1 MQTQPWGCTCGLLL
15 LLLLPPLGAGP
26 ALGRGLSKPLE
37 DSEPHLIP
45 EAHPKGPVGT
55 KSQALDIFSENPREE
70 HSWNSGVPQT
80 PAKEAPGRRADAP
93 LGPALR
99 GPKAA
104 HGDEREGLLVTG
116 DLQTARGPRSQGWT
130 GPPDPQEPL
139 EQEAL
144 VPHPMGPPHLTY
156 IPTTPRL
163 QLGVATV
170 LPSPGEPGG
179 QAGQQP
185 PRDEGLT
192 AEAKVRI
199 PETPHSDHQSP
210 PYIPGPHWGTVV
222 RPILT
227 EKGGDKEDFQEAARG
242 PLFTQQDPAAPDV
255 GLVFPVEVASSQDPG
270 AQPDLALAR
279 SLPPAEEL
287 PVESPKKAGAGNN
300 QEVSSSAPPPKQA
313 DLPDA
318 KGSPG
323 PQPSGPPTS
332 EAPDG
337 QPKPEIAAMN
347 EADPISPQRVRGAVE
362 TPGTPKSLIPGPLDP
377 GPATN
382 RTESPVG
389 ALQPDEA
396 EEWPGRPQS
405 HPPAPPVQ
413 APSTSRR
420 GLIRVTTQRALA
432 QPPPPE
438 PSASSMAS
446 VPASSPPANVTAPPL
461 RWGPL
466 RRVLSFS
473 WELHVYGVGA
483 LFLLPASLALAT
495 LAAAPAGPRLA
506 LVAAVLVLVAS
517 GLRSAY
523 MLTDPY
529 GSQARLGVRAGLVLY
544 NLPFPL
550 LLTALAALTLL
561 GLGAGLPPPLQNPLL
576 LGALASAHGV
586 GLLTADLLLARPALN
601 LLTQGLS
608 CAWGAAVALGTLCL
622 CRRCLLD
629 GPRGWNASPGPRL
642 LAVAGALG
650 LLASGLQLAAA
661 LWLYPGPGRVGRF
674 SWAWW
679 GVHFWLRLLELT
691 WALTLALAAV
701 AAARP
706 RPPTEHACWA
716 KLLRLAC
723 PAPLGKSEVPERPN
737 NCYAGPSGVGA
748 GSLAI
753 SKSLIRNPA
762 EGGLPATSNSGAWGS
777 AASLGRCPQGGPGL
791 SRSSMGPAP
800 SLSELDLR
808 PPSPIN
814 LSRSIDAALFREH
827 LVRDSV
833 FRRCGLRGL
842 LSPPPGGALR
852 PRRGSHPD
860 AELEGAGS
868 SLLRGRS
875 RSLSDVRLRG
885 PVPQHVVDEAD
896 TTAAAAAASG
906 SSLDSFSRGSLKI
919 SWNPWRHGLSSVDSL
934 PLDELPSTV
943 HLLPAPSSAP
953 VPAPARPGEP
963 QAEAQPYCKPG
974 DSRSASSDTIEL

>member
-1 MQTQPWGCTCGLLL
+1 MASSPWGCVCGFL
-15 LLLLPPLGAGP
+15 LLLLPLPGTGP
-26 ALGRGLSKPLE
+26 ALGRGFPRPLE
-37 DSEPHLIP
+37 NSKTPMIP
-45 EAHPKGPVGT
+45 GAHPKGSLGSEPH
-55 KSQALDIFSENPREE
+55 SFDIFLDNPRAES
-70 HSWNSGVPQT
+70 HRNSDVRHA
-80 PAKEAPGRRADAP
+80 PADEMPEKPVASP
-93 LGPALR
+93 LGPALY

-104 HGDEREGLLVTG
+104 QGAQRERPPVTD
-116 DLQTARGPRSQGWT
+116 DLQMARGQSSHGWT
-130 GPPDPQEPL
+130 GPLDSQELL
-139 EQEAL
+139 EQEA
-144 VPHPMGPPHLTY
+144 VAPHPVSHPHLTF

-163 QLGVATV
+163 QL
-170 LPSPGEPGG
+170 
-179 QAGQQP
+179 
-185 PRDEGLT
+185 R
-192 AEAKVRI
+192 
-199 PETPHSDHQSP
+199 
-210 PYIPGPHWGTVV
+210 
-222 RPILT
+222 
-227 EKGGDKEDFQEAARG
+227 
-242 PLFTQQDPAAPDV
+242 DPAASDV
-255 GLVFPVEVASSQDPG
+255 GSVPPVEVVYSQEPG

-287 PVESPKKAGAGNN
+287 PVETPKRAGAEVSW
-300 QEVSSSAPPPKQA
+300 EVSSSSPLPKQV

-318 KGSPG
+318 KDSPG
-323 PQPSGPPTS
+323 PQPMDPPAS

-337 QPKPEIAAMN
+337 PSKPEIAAMN
-347 EADPISPQRVRGAVE
+347 GADPISPQRVRGAVE
-362 TPGTPKSLIPGPLDP
+362 APGTPKPLIPGPSDP
-377 GPATN
+377 GPAAN
-382 RTESPVG
+382 RTESPMG
-389 ALQPDEA
+389 ALQPDDA

-420 GLIRVTTQRALA
+420 GLIRVTTQRALG

-446 VPASSPPANVTAPPL
+446 APASSPPANATAPPL

-473 WELHVYGVGA
+473 WELHVYGVGV
-483 LFLLPASLALAT
+483 LFLLPALLALAA

-529 GSQARLGVRAGLVLY
+529 GSQARLGVRGGLVLY

-576 LGALASAHGV
+576 LGAVALVHGV
-586 GLLTADLLLARPALN
+586 GLLATDLLSTWSVLN
-601 LLTQGLS
+601 LLMQGLS

-622 CRRCLLD
+622 CRRRLLD
-629 GPRGWNASPGPRL
+629 GPRGWDASPGPRL

-691 WALTLALAAV
+691 WALALALAAV

-716 KLLRLAC
+716 KLMRLAC
-723 PAPLGKSEVPERPN
+723 PAPSGKSEVPERPN
-737 NCYAGPSGVGA
+737 NCYARPSSVGA
-748 GSLAI
+748 GSLDI

-762 EGGLPATSNSGAWGS
+762 ENGQLATPSSGAWGS
-777 AASLGRCPQGGPGL
+777 AASLGRGPQGGPGL
-791 SRSSMGPAP
+791 SRNGVGPAP

-833 FRRCGLRGL
+833 FKRCG
-842 LSPPPGGALR
+842 P
-852 PRRGSHPD
+852 PRRGLP
-860 AELEGAGS
+860 AAWRRCAG
-868 SLLRGRS
+868 
-875 RSLSDVRLRG
+875 
-885 PVPQHVVDEAD
+885 
-896 TTAAAAAASG
+896 ASG
-906 SSLDSFSRGSLKI
+906 QPSQSRARRRWLLAPPRPLQVAQRRARARAGPTTRSGRARRGSRGGFWQLPGQLLQGLTQDQLEPLAPRAVI
-919 SWNPWRHGLSSVDSL
+919 SGQ
-934 PLDELPSTV
+934 
-943 HLLPAPSSAP
+943 SAP
-953 VPAPARPGEP
+953 R
-963 QAEAQPYCKPG
+963 
-974 DSRSASSDTIEL
+974 

>member
-1 MQTQPWGCTCGLLL
+1 MAPSPWGRVCGPLLL
-15 LLLLPPLGAGP
+15 MLLLSLGPGP
-26 ALGRGLSKPLE
+26 ALGRRLPKPLE
-37 DSEPHLIP
+37 DSEPHLILGDDPQGPMGTEPHALDFFWQKSRDESPWNSNVPQVPAEEAP
-45 EAHPKGPVGT
+45 EA
-55 KSQALDIFSENPREE
+55 
-70 HSWNSGVPQT
+70 
-80 PAKEAPGRRADAP
+80 PADSP
-93 LGPALR
+93 LGPALH

-104 HGDEREGLLVTG
+104 HRAQREGLPVTD
-116 DLQTARGPRSQGWT
+116 DLQMARGPSSHGWT
-130 GPPDPQEPL
+130 GPPDSQEPM
-139 EQEAL
+139 EQEAPA
-144 VPHPMGPPHLTY
+144 PHPVGLPHLTF
-156 IPTTPRL
+156 IPITPRL
-163 QLGVATV
+163 QLRIATV
-170 LPSPGEPGG
+170 SPSPGPEESGG
-179 QAGQQP
+179 QMGQQP
-185 PRDEGLT
+185 PKDEGLV
-192 AEAKVRI
+192 AEAKIRVSEI
-199 PETPHSDHQSP
+199 SPLDHQ
-210 PYIPGPHWGTVV
+210 GPSQTLAPNLGTTKTPV
-222 RPILT
+222 L
-227 EKGGDKEDFQEAARG
+227 EEQGGGEEDFQEAAQS
-242 PLFTQQDPAAPDV
+242 PLFTQQDPAAPHV
-255 GLVFPVEVASSQDPG
+255 GLVSPAEVASSQETGP
-270 AQPDLALAR
+270 QPDLALAK
-279 SLPPAEEL
+279 SLPPTEEL
-287 PVESPKKAGAGNN
+287 PLELPKKAGGGETW
-300 QEVSSSAPPPKQA
+300 EVSLPSPSPKEA
-313 DLPDA
+313 DLSDVRS
-318 KGSPG
+318 SPR
-323 PQPSGPPTS
+323 PQPSGPPAT
-332 EAPDG
+332 ETPDG

-347 EADPISPQRVRGAVE
+347 GADPISPQRVRGALE

-377 GPATN
+377 GPTTN

-420 GLIRVTTQRALA
+420 GLIRVTTQRALG

-446 VPASSPPANVTAPPL
+446 APATNPPANATAPPL

-473 WELHVYGVGA
+473 WELHVYGVGV
-483 LFLLPASLALAT
+483 LFLLPALLALAS

-506 LVAAVLVLVAS
+506 LVAAVLVLIAS

-523 MLTDPY
+523 MLADPY
-529 GSQARLGVRAGLVLY
+529 GSQARLGLRTGLVLY

-561 GLGAGLPPPLQNPLL
+561 GLGAGLPQQLQNPLL
-576 LGALASAHGV
+576 LGALALAHGV
-586 GLLTADLLLARPALN
+586 GLLTTDLLSVRPAFN
-601 LLTQGLS
+601 LLAQGLS

-622 CRRCLLD
+622 CRRRLLD
-629 GPRGWNASPGPRL
+629 GPRGWDASPGPRL

-723 PAPLGKSEVPERPN
+723 PTPSGKSEVPERPN

-748 GSLAI
+748 GSLDI

-762 EGGLPATSNSGAWGS
+762 EGGPPATPSSGAWGS
-777 AASLGRCPQGGPGL
+777 AASLGRGPQGGPGL
-791 SRSSMGPAP
+791 SRSSVGPAP
-800 SLSELDLR
+800 SMSELDLR

-842 LSPPPGGALR
+842 SSPPPGGALR

-860 AELEGAGS
+860 PELEGAGS
-868 SLLRGRS
+868 SLLRGRC
-875 RSLSDVRLRG
+875 RSLSDVRVRG
-885 PVPQHVVDEAD
+885 PVPPHVADEPDGAV
-896 TTAAAAAASG
+896 SG
-906 SSLDSFSRGSLKI
+906 SSMDSFSRGSLKI

-943 HLLPAPSSAP
+943 QLLPAPA
-953 VPAPARPGEP
+953 PAPAPTPSRSGEP
-963 QAEAQPYCKPG
+963 QSEVQPRCKPG

>member
-1 MQTQPWGCTCGLLL
+1 MAWNQQGCVYGLLL
-15 LLLLPPLGAGP
+15 LLLLLSLGSDS
-26 ALGRGLSKPLE
+26 ALGWGLPRPLE
-37 DSEPHLIP
+37 DSEPHLIL
-45 EAHPKGPVGT
+45 EAQPKGSVGP
-55 KSQALDIFSENPREE
+55 EPRAFDFLWEKPRDE
-70 HSWNSGVPQT
+70 SPWNSSDPQSSAEKG
-80 PAKEAPGRRADAP
+80 PE
-93 LGPALR
+93 GPADSLGLALH

-104 HGDEREGLLVTG
+104 HGAQREGLPGPNDIQV
-116 DLQTARGPRSQGWT
+116 ARGLSSQGWT
-130 GPPDPQEPL
+130 GPPDSQEPS
-139 EQEAL
+139 EQEAPAPYP
-144 VPHPMGPPHLTY
+144 VGAPHLTS

-163 QLGVATV
+163 QLKMATV
-170 LPSPGEPGG
+170 PPTPGQPEGPV
-179 QAGQQP
+179 GQQP
-185 PRDEGLT
+185 PRDEGLV
-192 AEAKVRI
+192 AKAKTRVSKTSPQDHRG
-199 PETPHSDHQSP
+199 PPHTLVPHV
-210 PYIPGPHWGTVV
+210 GPIM
-222 RPILT
+222 RPVL
-227 EKGGDKEDFQEAARG
+227 EEQGGGKDFQETAQG
-242 PLFTQQDPAAPDV
+242 PLLSQQDPAAPAV
-255 GLVFPVEVASSQDPG
+255 GPVSPAEGASSQEPG
-270 AQPDLALAR
+270 SQPDLALAR

-287 PVESPKKAGAGNN
+287 PMELPKKAGAG
-300 QEVSSSAPPPKQA
+300 EAWGVSVSSPSPKEV
-313 DLPDA
+313 DLPSVR
-318 KGSPG
+318 GSPG
-323 PQPSGPPTS
+323 PLPSDLPAS
-332 EAPDG
+332 ETPDG
-337 QPKPEIAAMN
+337 QPKPEVAAMN
-347 EADPISPQRVRGAVE
+347 GAEPISPQRVRGAVE
-362 TPGTPKSLIPGPLDP
+362 TPGTPKSLIPGPSDP
-377 GPATN
+377 GPTTN

-420 GLIRVTTQRALA
+420 GLIRVTTQRALG

-438 PSASSMAS
+438 PSASSMAPA
-446 VPASSPPANVTAPPL
+446 PASSPPANATAPPL

-473 WELHVYGVGA
+473 WELHVYGVGV
-483 LFLLPASLALAT
+483 LFLLPALLALAS
-495 LAAAPAGPRLA
+495 LAAAPGGPRLA

-529 GSQARLGVRAGLVLY
+529 GSQARLGLRAGLVLY

-561 GLGAGLPPPLQNPLL
+561 GLGAGLPQQLQNPIL
-576 LGALASAHGV
+576 LGALALVHGV
-586 GLLTADLLLARPALN
+586 GLLTTDLLSARPALN
-601 LLTQGLS
+601 LLVQGLS

-622 CRRCLLD
+622 CRRRLLD
-629 GPRGWNASPGPRL
+629 GPRGWDASPGPRL

-650 LLASGLQLAAA
+650 LLASGLQLAAS

-691 WALTLALAAV
+691 WALALALAAL

-723 PAPLGKSEVPERPN
+723 PTPSSKSEVPERPN

-748 GSLAI
+748 GTLDI

-762 EGGLPATSNSGAWGS
+762 EGGMPATPSSGAWGS
-777 AASLGRCPQGGPGL
+777 AASLGRGPQGGPRL
-791 SRSSMGPAP
+791 SRSSVGPAP
-800 SLSELDLR
+800 SMSELDLR

-833 FRRCGLRGL
+833 FQRCGLRGL
-842 LSPPPGGALR
+842 SSPPGGALR

-860 AELEGAGS
+860 AELEGAGT
-868 SLLRGRS
+868 SLLRGRC

-885 PVPQHVVDEAD
+885 PVPQHVVDEPDGAV
-896 TTAAAAAASG
+896 SG
-906 SSLDSFSRGSLKI
+906 SSVDSFSRGSLKI

-943 HLLPAPSSAP
+943 QLLSAP
-953 VPAPARPGEP
+953 VPAPAPARPGEP
-963 QAEAQPYCKPG
+963 QSGVQPRCKPG

>member
-1 MQTQPWGCTCGLLL
+1 MAPSPWGRVCGLLL
-15 LLLLPPLGAGP
+15 LLLLLSLGTGP
-26 ALGRGLSKPLE
+26 ALGQGLSRPHE
-37 DSEPHLIP
+37 DSEPHLFP
-45 EAHPKGPVGT
+45 GAHPKGPVGT
-55 KSQALDIFSENPREE
+55 EPQAIDFFWEKPRDE
-70 HSWNSGVPQT
+70 SPRNSNILPAEKVPEQF
-80 PAKEAPGRRADAP
+80 ADSP
-93 LGPALR
+93 LGPALH

-104 HGDEREGLLVTG
+104 QGAQRDGLPVT
-116 DLQTARGPRSQGWT
+116 DDFQMAQGPISQGWT
-130 GPPDPQEPL
+130 GPPDLQETL
-139 EQEAL
+139 EQEAA
-144 VPHPMGPPHLTY
+144 VPHPVGPPHLTF

-163 QLGVATV
+163 QATV
-170 LPSPGEPGG
+170 PPSPGEPSDQVG
-179 QAGQQP
+179 QRP
-185 PRDEGLT
+185 LRDEGLVVQ
-192 AEAKVRI
+192 AKNGVS
-199 PETPHSDHQSP
+199 ETSPSARQNPPHTLVP
-210 PYIPGPHWGTVV
+210 PRGTIRKPV
-222 RPILT
+222 L
-227 EKGGDKEDFQEAARG
+227 EEQGGGEEDFQGAAQG
-242 PLFTQQDPAAPDV
+242 PLFIQQDPATPEV
-255 GLVFPVEVASSQDPG
+255 GLVSPVEVASSQEPG
-270 AQPDLALAR
+270 SQPDLALAR

-287 PVESPKKAGAGNN
+287 PVEPPQKAGGRETWAVSFPSPSPK
-300 QEVSSSAPPPKQA
+300 QVEV
-313 DLPDA
+313 PDIQ
-318 KGSPG
+318 GSPG
-323 PQPSGPPTS
+323 PQPSGPPAS
-332 EAPDG
+332 ETPDG

-347 EADPISPQRVRGAVE
+347 GADPISPQRVRGAVE
-362 TPGTPKSLIPGPLDP
+362 APRTPKSLIPGPLDP

-382 RTESPVG
+382 GTESPVG
-389 ALQPDEA
+389 PLQPDEA

-420 GLIRVTTQRALA
+420 GLIRVTTQRALG
-432 QPPPPE
+432 QPLPPE
-438 PSASSMAS
+438 PSASSLAS
-446 VPASSPPANVTAPPL
+446 VPASSPPANATAPPL

-473 WELHVYGVGA
+473 WELHVYGVGV
-483 LFLLPASLALAT
+483 LFLLPALLALAS

-506 LVAAVLVLVAS
+506 LVAAVLVFIAS

-529 GSQARLGVRAGLVLY
+529 GSQERLGLHAGLVLY

-561 GLGAGLPPPLQNPLL
+561 GLGAGLPQQLQNPLL
-576 LGALASAHGV
+576 LGAVALVHGV
-586 GLLTADLLLARPALN
+586 GLLATDLLCARPTLN
-601 LLTQGLS
+601 LLAQGFS
-608 CAWGAAVALGTLCL
+608 CAWGATVALGTLCL
-622 CRRCLLD
+622 CRRRLLD
-629 GPRGWNASPGPRL
+629 GPRGWDASPGPRL

-691 WALTLALAAV
+691 WALALALAAV
-701 AAARP
+701 AAVRP

-723 PAPLGKSEVPERPN
+723 PAPSGKSEVPERPN
-737 NCYAGPSGVGA
+737 NCYAGPSGVGV
-748 GSLAI
+748 GSLDI

-762 EGGLPATSNSGAWGS
+762 EGGPPATPSSGAWGS
-777 AASLGRCPQGGPGL
+777 AASLGRGPQGGPGL
-791 SRSSMGPAP
+791 SGNSVGPAP
-800 SLSELDLR
+800 SMSELDLR

-842 LSPPPGGALR
+842 ASPPTGGALR

-860 AELEGAGS
+860 AELDGAGS
-868 SLLRGRS
+868 SLLRGRC
-875 RSLSDVRLRG
+875 RSLSDVRVHG
-885 PVPQHVVDEAD
+885 PVPPHVMDAPD
-896 TTAAAAAASG
+896 QAASG
-906 SSLDSFSRGSLKI
+906 SSMDSFSRGSLKI

-943 HLLPAPSSAP
+943 QLLPATA
-953 VPAPARPGEP
+953 PAPARPGERP
-963 QAEAQPYCKPG
+963 SEVHPHCKPG

>member
-1 MQTQPWGCTCGLLL
+1 MAPWPRARGLLL
-15 LLLLPPLGAGP
+15 LLLLLNLRAGP
-26 ALGRGLSKPLE
+26 ALGRGLPRPLE
-37 DSEPHLIP
+37 DSEPHLTP
-45 EAHPKGPVGT
+45 GAHPKGPVGSE
-55 KSQALDIFSENPREE
+55 SQASDFLWENPSDEGPW
-70 HSWNSGVPQT
+70 HSDVPQV
-80 PAKEAPGRRADAP
+80 PADGPERLADSP
-93 LGPALR
+93 LGPALH

-104 HGDEREGLLVTG
+104 HGIQGQRLPVTD
-116 DLQTARGPRSQGWT
+116 DLQIVRGPSSQGWT
-130 GPPDPQEPL
+130 GPPDSQEPPEPEAAVPHPVGLPHLPFIPTPKLQRRVATVPPLPQEP
-139 EQEAL
+139 Q
-144 VPHPMGPPHLTY
+144 
-156 IPTTPRL
+156 
-163 QLGVATV
+163 
-170 LPSPGEPGG
+170 G
-179 QAGQQP
+179 QAEQPP
-185 PRDEGLT
+185 PRDEGLK
-192 AEAKVRI
+192 AKAKIRL
-199 PETPHSDHQSP
+199 PQTSPSDPQGPPHTLE
-210 PYIPGPHWGTVV
+210 PHTGAVK
-222 RPILT
+222 RPVL
-227 EKGGDKEDFQEAARG
+227 EEEVGHEEDFQEAVQG
-242 PLFTQQDPAAPDV
+242 PLFTQQDPAVPNAGSV
-255 GLVFPVEVASSQDPG
+255 SPVEVALTQEAGSR
-270 AQPDLALAR
+270 PDLALAR

-287 PVESPKKAGAGNN
+287 PVEPPKKTGAGETW
-300 QEVSSSAPPPKQA
+300 EVS
-313 DLPDA
+313 
-318 KGSPG
+318 SPG
-323 PQPSGPPTS
+323 PQPMQTDLPDVKDPPGPQPTHPPAS

-347 EADPISPQRVRGAVE
+347 GADPISPQRVRGAMEV
-362 TPGTPKSLIPGPLDP
+362 PGTPKTLIPGLLDP

-382 RTESPVG
+382 QTESPMG

-420 GLIRVTTQRALA
+420 GLIRVTTQRALG

-438 PSASSMAS
+438 PSASSTVSA
-446 VPASSPPANVTAPPL
+446 PASGPPANATAPPL

-473 WELHVYGVGA
+473 WELHVYGVGV
-483 LFLLPASLALAT
+483 LFLLPALLALAT
-495 LAAAPAGPRLA
+495 LAAALAGPRLA

-529 GSQARLGVRAGLVLY
+529 GAQARLGMRAGLVLY

-561 GLGAGLPPPLQNPLL
+561 GLGVGLPQPLQNPLL
-576 LGALASAHGV
+576 LGIVALVHGV
-586 GLLTADLLLARPALN
+586 GLLMTDLFSVRPVLN
-601 LLTQGLS
+601 LLAQGLS
-608 CAWGAAVALGTLCL
+608 CAWGASVALGTLCL
-622 CRRCLLD
+622 CRRRLLE
-629 GPRGWNASPGPRL
+629 GPRGWDASPGPRL
-642 LAVAGALG
+642 LAVAGSLG

-691 WALTLALAAV
+691 WALALALAALV
-701 AAARP
+701 AARP

-723 PAPLGKSEVPERPN
+723 PAPSGKSEVPERPN
-737 NCYAGPSGVGA
+737 NCYAGPSGMGT
-748 GSLAI
+748 GGLDI

-762 EGGLPATSNSGAWGS
+762 EGGPPVTPNSGAWGS
-777 AASLGRCPQGGPGL
+777 AASLGRGPLNGPGI

-833 FRRCGLRGL
+833 FQRCGLRGL
-842 LSPPPGGALR
+842 ASPPPGGTLR

-860 AELEGAGS
+860 AELDGAGS
-868 SLLRGRS
+868 SLLRGRC
-875 RSLSDVRLRG
+875 RSLSDVRVRG
-885 PVPQHVVDEAD
+885 PVPPHVVDAPD
-896 TTAAAAAASG
+896 GTAAASG

-943 HLLPAPSSAP
+943 QLLPAATPAPASS
-953 VPAPARPGEP
+953 PARPGEP
-963 QAEAQPYCKPG
+963 QGEVKPRCKAG

>member
-1 MQTQPWGCTCGLLL
+1 MAPSPWGRVCGLLL
-15 LLLLPPLGAGP
+15 LLPLSLGTGP
-26 ALGRGLSKPLE
+26 ALGQGRSRPHE
-37 DSEPHLIP
+37 DLEPHLFP
-45 EAHPKGPVGT
+45 GAHPKGPVDT
-55 KSQALDIFSENPREE
+55 EPQAFDFFWETPRDE
-70 HSWNSGVPQT
+70 SPWNSNVPHI
-80 PAKEAPGRRADAP
+80 PAEKVPEQFADSP
-93 LGPALR
+93 LGPALH

-104 HGDEREGLLVTG
+104 QGAQRDGLPVTD
-116 DLQTARGPRSQGWT
+116 DLQMAQGPISQGWT
-130 GPPDPQEPL
+130 GPPELQEPL
-139 EQEAL
+139 EQEAP
-144 VPHPMGPPHLTY
+144 VPLPVGPPNLSL

-163 QLGVATV
+163 QLRVATV
-170 LPSPGEPGG
+170 PPSRGEPRDQVG
-179 QAGQQP
+179 QRQL
-185 PRDEGLT
+185 RDEGLG
-192 AEAKVRI
+192 AQAKNTVS
-199 PETPHSDHQSP
+199 ETSPSAHQGPPH
-210 PYIPGPHWGTVV
+210 TVV
-222 RPILT
+222 PHLGTIRMPVL
-227 EKGGDKEDFQEAARG
+227 EQGGGEDFQEAAQG
-242 PLFTQQDPAAPDV
+242 PLFTQQDPAIPEA
-255 GLVFPVEVASSQDPG
+255 GLVSPVEVASTQEPG
-270 AQPDLALAR
+270 SQPDLALAR

-287 PVESPKKAGAGNN
+287 PIEPPKKARGGETWA
-300 QEVSSSAPPPKQA
+300 VSFPSPSPKQV
-313 DLPDA
+313 DFPGVQ
-318 KGSPG
+318 GSPG
-323 PQPSGPPTS
+323 PQPSGPPASETS
-332 EAPDG
+332 DG

-347 EADPISPQRVRGAVE
+347 GTDPISPQRVRGAVE
-362 TPGTPKSLIPGPLDP
+362 APRTPKSLIPVPLDP

-382 RTESPVG
+382 GTESPVG
-389 ALQPDEA
+389 PLQPDEA

-420 GLIRVTTQRALA
+420 GLIRVTTQRALG
-432 QPPPPE
+432 QPLPPE
-438 PSASSMAS
+438 PSASSTAS
-446 VPASSPPANVTAPPL
+446 APASSPPANATAPPL

-473 WELHVYGVGA
+473 WELHVYGVGV
-483 LFLLPASLALAT
+483 LFLLPALLALAC

-506 LVAAVLVLVAS
+506 LVAAVLVFIAS

-529 GSQARLGVRAGLVLY
+529 GSQERLGLRAGLVLY

-561 GLGAGLPPPLQNPLL
+561 GLGAGLPQQLQNPLL
-576 LGALASAHGV
+576 LGAVALAHGV
-586 GLLTADLLLARPALN
+586 GLLATDLLSARPAFN
-601 LLTQGLS
+601 LLAQGFS

-622 CRRCLLD
+622 CRRRLLD
-629 GPRGWNASPGPRL
+629 GPRGWDASPGPRL

-691 WALTLALAAV
+691 WALALALAAV

-723 PAPLGKSEVPERPN
+723 PAPSGKSEVPERPN
-737 NCYAGPSGVGA
+737 NCYAGPSGVGV
-748 GSLAI
+748 GSLDI

-762 EGGLPATSNSGAWGS
+762 EGGLTATPGSGPWGS
-777 AASLGRCPQGGPGL
+777 AASLGRGPQGGPGL
-791 SRSSMGPAP
+791 SGSSVGPAP
-800 SLSELDLR
+800 SMSELDLR

-842 LSPPPGGALR
+842 ASPPTGGALR

-860 AELEGAGS
+860 AEFDGAGS
-868 SLLRGRS
+868 SLLRGRC
-875 RSLSDVRLRG
+875 RSLSDVRVHG
-885 PVPQHVVDEAD
+885 PIPPHIVDAPD
-896 TTAAAAAASG
+896 QAASG
-906 SSLDSFSRGSLKI
+906 SSMDSFSRGSLKI

-943 HLLPAPSSAP
+943 QLLPATA
-953 VPAPARPGEP
+953 PAPARPGEP
-963 QAEAQPYCKPG
+963 PSEVQPHCKPG

>member
-1 MQTQPWGCTCGLLL
+1 MAPSPWGRVCGPLLL
-15 LLLLPPLGAGP
+15 LLLLSLGAGP
-26 ALGRGLSKPLE
+26 ALGWGLPKPLE
-37 DSEPHLIP
+37 DPEPHLIP
-45 EAHPKGPVGT
+45 GNHPRGPTGT
-55 KSQALDIFSENPREE
+55 EPQALDFLWEKSRDESP
-70 HSWNSGVPQT
+70 WNSNVPQT
-80 PAKEAPGRRADAP
+80 PAKEVPREPADSP
-93 LGPALR
+93 LGPALH
-99 GPKAA
+99 GPKAS
-104 HGDEREGLLVTG
+104 HRGQKEGLPVTD
-116 DLQTARGPRSQGWT
+116 DLQIAQGSSSHGWT
-130 GPPDPQEPL
+130 GPPDSQEPI
-139 EQEAL
+139 EQEAPA
-144 VPHPMGPPHLTY
+144 PHPGGLPHLTF
-156 IPTTPRL
+156 IPITPRL
-163 QLGVATV
+163 QLRIATV
-170 LPSPGEPGG
+170 PPSPGAGEPGG
-179 QAGQQP
+179 QMEQRP
-185 PRDEGLT
+185 PRDEGLVDK
-192 AEAKVRI
+192 AKIKVSEI
-199 PETPHSDHQSP
+199 SPLEHQGPPHTLASHL
-210 PYIPGPHWGTVV
+210 GTTR
-222 RPILT
+222 RPVL
-227 EKGGDKEDFQEAARG
+227 EEQGGGEDFQEAARG
-242 PLFTQQDPAAPDV
+242 PLFTQQDLAVPHV
-255 GLVFPVEVASSQDPG
+255 GLVSPAEVASSQEPG
-270 AQPDLALAR
+270 SQPDLVLAK

-287 PVESPKKAGAGNN
+287 PVELPKKTEGEESWEVSLPSPSPK
-300 QEVSSSAPPPKQA
+300 QTSE
-313 DLPDA
+313 LPDVR
-318 KGSPG
+318 GSPR
-323 PQPSGPPTS
+323 PQPSGPPAT
-332 EAPDG
+332 ETPDG

-347 EADPISPQRVRGAVE
+347 GADPISPQRVRGALE

-377 GPATN
+377 GSATN

-420 GLIRVTTQRALA
+420 GLIRVTTQRALG

-438 PSASSMAS
+438 PSASSVAS
-446 VPASSPPANVTAPPL
+446 TPATSPPANATAPPL

-473 WELHVYGVGA
+473 WELHVYGVGV
-483 LFLLPASLALAT
+483 LFLLPALLALAS
-495 LAAAPAGPRLA
+495 LAAAPSGPRLA

-523 MLTDPY
+523 MLADPY
-529 GSQARLGVRAGLVLY
+529 GSQARLGLRAGLVLY

-561 GLGAGLPPPLQNPLL
+561 GLGAGLPQQLQNPLL
-576 LGALASAHGV
+576 LGALALVHGV
-586 GLLTADLLLARPALN
+586 GLLTTDLLSVRPALN
-601 LLTQGLS
+601 LLAQGLS
-608 CAWGAAVALGTLCL
+608 CAWGAAVSLGTLCL
-622 CRRCLLD
+622 CRRRLLD
-629 GPRGWNASPGPRL
+629 GPRGWDASPGPRL

-691 WALTLALAAV
+691 WALALALAAV
-701 AAARP
+701 AAAQP

-723 PAPLGKSEVPERPN
+723 PTPSGKSEVPERPN

-748 GSLAI
+748 GGLDI
-753 SKSLIRNPA
+753 NKSLIRNPA
-762 EGGLPATSNSGAWGS
+762 EGVPPATSSSGAWGS
-777 AASLGRCPQGGPGL
+777 AASLSRGPQGGPGL
-791 SRSSMGPAP
+791 SRSSVGPAP
-800 SLSELDLR
+800 SMSELDLR

-842 LSPPPGGALR
+842 ASPPPGSALR

-860 AELEGAGS
+860 AELDGVGS
-868 SLLRGRS
+868 SLLRGRC

-885 PVPQHVVDEAD
+885 PVPPHVAD
-896 TTAAAAAASG
+896 DPEGVASR
-906 SSLDSFSRGSLKI
+906 SSMDSFSRGSLKI

-943 HLLPAPSSAP
+943 QLLPAPAP
-953 VPAPARPGEP
+953 APPPARPGEP
-963 QAEAQPYCKPG
+963 QSEAQPRCKPG